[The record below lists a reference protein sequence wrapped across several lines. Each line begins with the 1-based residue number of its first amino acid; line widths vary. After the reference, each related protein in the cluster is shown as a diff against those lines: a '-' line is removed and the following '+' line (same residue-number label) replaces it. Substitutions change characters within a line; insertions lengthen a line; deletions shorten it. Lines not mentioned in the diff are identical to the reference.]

1 MWYENYM
8 LNAYNGC
15 MYFRHC
21 EETKHFFDRCKLVVS
36 NFNLYKNNIQKIVD
50 TILQIQIFL

>member
-1 MWYENYM
+1 M

-21 EETKHFFDRCKLVVS
+21 EETKMSIDELVVS
-36 NFNLYKNNIQKIVD
+36 NFNLYVNIQKIVD
-50 TILQIQIFL
+50 TILQIQIF